1 MPEDSHSGLVSICN
15 LSMLDVANLSGM
27 STTVTLPYMIVGVE
41 LMVYNA
47 GNGVQ
52 KAFYDDPNVLYISI
66 HVHMDGR
73 FYPSGPNGDHLHCGT
88 GAGVGK

>member
-1 MPEDSHSGLVSICN
+1 MLLTSI
-15 LSMLDVANLSGM
+15 GM
-27 STTVTLPYMIVGVE
+27 FTTVNYDRSIVVAVR
-41 LMVYNA
+41 LISCDV

-73 FYPSGPNGDHLHCGT
+73 FYPSGPNGDHLHCGKE
-88 GAGVGK
+88 AGIGK